1 MYDFG
6 SIGIY
11 YSNVWK
17 AHYDCTNYSIILYSK
32 YVIFYLIIRHVQS
45 IVVKFHRLNKR
56 NNTAMFN
63 NQL

>member
-17 AHYDCTNYSIILYSK
+17 AHYDCTNYSIIFIY
-32 YVIFYLIIRHVQS
+32 IFYLIITHVQS

>member
-11 YSNVWK
+11 Y
-17 AHYDCTNYSIILYSK
+17 YYYYYYIIFIY
-32 YVIFYLIIRHVQS
+32 IFYLIITHVQS

-63 NQL
+63 HQL